1 MIFSD
6 FDKKMMS
13 LAIEQALI
21 SKSKDEVPIGSVL
34 TKKDNILGI
43 GHNLS
48 IEMNDPTAHA
58 EILAIRSACKK
69 EENYRL
75 LDCTMYTT
83 LEPCLMCFGAIIN
96 SRIKRLVIGAVDQ
109 DSGAPISNKA
119 LLSQLRLNHKIVVE
133 TGLFA
138 DECSEILKNFF
149 KEKRLKRKLGPN
161 RSMI

>member
-34 TKKDNILGI
+34 TKKETILSK

-58 EILAIRSACKK
+58 EILAIRSACEK
-69 EENYRL
+69 EKNYRIIDSTVKYIILSSSAYSRYFHSDGTLKDSSKKQGL
-75 LDCTMYTT
+75 LY
-83 LEPCLMCFGAIIN
+83 L
-96 SRIKRLVIGAVDQ
+96 
-109 DSGAPISNKA
+109 
-119 LLSQLRLNHKIVVE
+119 
-133 TGLFA
+133 
-138 DECSEILKNFF
+138 NFF
-149 KEKRLKRKLGPN
+149 ERNKLVKEFKPDYKKTTGPVLRIYIN
-161 RSMI
+161 NIYKE

>member
-13 LAIEQALI
+13 LAIEQAFI

-34 TKKDNILGI
+34 TKKKIILGK

-48 IEMNDPTAHA
+48 IEMKDPTAHA
-58 EILAIRSACKK
+58 EIIAIRSACKK

-75 LDCTMYTT
+75 LDSTMYTT

-96 SRIKRLVIGAVDQ
+96 SRIKRLVIGALDQ
-109 DSGAPISNKA
+109 DSGAPISNKV
-119 LLSQLRLNHKIVVE
+119 LLRQLKLNHKIKVE
-133 TGLFA
+133 TGLLS

>member
-34 TKKDNILGI
+34 TKKETILSK

-58 EILAIRSACKK
+58 EIMAIRGACNKL
-69 EENYRL
+69 ENYRL
-75 LDCTMYTT
+75 VDCTMYTT

-96 SRIKRLVIGAVDQ
+96 SRIKRLVIGAIDEAH
-109 DSGAPISNKA
+109 GAPISNKK
-119 LLSQLRLNHKIVVE
+119 LIDKLTLNHKIDIE
-133 TGLFA
+133 IGLYS
-138 DECSEILKNFF
+138 EKCSSLLKNFF
-149 KEKRLKRKLGPN
+149 KEKRSKTKFCPN
-161 RSMI
+161 RGVI

>member
-58 EILAIRSACKK
+58 EILAIRSACEK

-75 LDCTMYTT
+75 LDSTMYTT

-109 DSGAPISNKA
+109 DNGAPISNKA
-119 LLSQLRLNHKIVVE
+119 LLSQLKLNHKIEVE
-133 TGLFA
+133 TGLFS

-149 KEKRLKRKLGPN
+149 KEKRLKRKFGPN

>member
-1 MIFSD
+1 MTFSD

-34 TKKDNILGI
+34 TKKETILSK

-58 EILAIRSACKK
+58 EILAIRSACEK

-75 LDCTMYTT
+75 LDSTMYTT

-96 SRIKRLVIGAVDQ
+96 SRVKRLVIGALDQ
-109 DSGAPISNKA
+109 DSGAPVSNKA
-119 LLSQLRLNHKIVVE
+119 LLSQLKLNHKIEIE
-133 TGLFA
+133 TGLFSN
-138 DECSEILKNFF
+138 ECSEILKNFF
-149 KEKRLKRKLGPN
+149 KEKRSKRKLGPN